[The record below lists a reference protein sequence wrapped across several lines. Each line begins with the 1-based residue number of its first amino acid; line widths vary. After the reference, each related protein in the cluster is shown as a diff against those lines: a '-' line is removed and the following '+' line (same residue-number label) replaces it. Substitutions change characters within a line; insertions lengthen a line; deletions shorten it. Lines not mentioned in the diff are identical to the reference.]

1 MDEKIMEL
9 LEQAVMDDILELEC
23 PECGGTLR
31 CEPDAQKSY
40 CYECGQVVNTNN
52 PLIAMGLI

>member
-1 MDEKIMEL
+1 MDEKIVDL
-9 LEQAVMDDILELEC
+9 LKQAVMDDILELEC

-40 CYECGQVVNTNN
+40 CCECDKVVNTNN

>member
-1 MDEKIMEL
+1 MDKDVLML

-31 CEPDAQKSY
+31 CEPDAKRSY
-40 CYECGQVVNTNN
+40 CYECGKVVNTNN
-52 PLIAMGLI
+52 PLIEMGLI